1 MLLFVLLSKYFNI
14 LFLKNLNWIC
24 HRARRAGS
32 LDTQVCECDNSRTRR
47 RKDFEIHTRG
57 ASTKNLRWVWISVN
71 LNSRTRSEV
80 KFFGNHVIAIA
91 TTRRL
96 RSSTGSH
103 QYFYIIQK
111 LIVQK
116 LRVKKALL
124 DINGSKDPTFIYIT
138 RPFLPKPPFLHTAFV
153 TFP

>member
-1 MLLFVLLSKYFNI
+1 MSLNLSE
-14 LFLKNLNWIC
+14 LELK
-24 HRARRAGS
+24 
-32 LDTQVCECDNSRTRR
+32 D
-47 RKDFEIHTRG
+47 K
-57 ASTKNLRWVWISVN
+57 
-71 LNSRTRSEV
+71 V

-124 DINGSKDPTFIYIT
+124 DINGRKDPTFIYIT
-138 RPFLPKPPFLHTAFV
+138 RPSLPKPPFLHTAFV